1 MHYNLILKNKNMKK
15 ITKILFIALFITGV
29 STEMYAQ
36 KAEKAEKTEK
46 KEKEAKPL
54 EKPAAV
60 GHAATDDY
68 VNSSFNLYKKNQEI
82 TKTLSDAAN
91 NAGDLTATKTDL
103 ENQSKE
109 VAALLEK
116 SSTVLTEAKT
126 ITPKTD
132 SIKAVKAIN
141 LATKALNETQKA
153 IPGQLE
159 QIKNQ
164 ETKK

>member
-1 MHYNLILKNKNMKK
+1 MHYKLILKNKNMKK

-36 KAEKAEKTEK
+36 KAEKTEK

-164 ETKK
+164 EAKN

>member
-1 MHYNLILKNKNMKK
+1 MFGDKLTYLLKYNQMKR
-15 ITKILFIALFITGV
+15 IIKILFITLIMSGL
-29 STEMYAQ
+29 STDVFAQ
-36 KAEKAEKTEK
+36 KAEKKEKED
-46 KEKEAKPL
+46 KEAKPL
-54 EKPAAV
+54 EKPAVV
-60 GHAATDDY
+60 GHAATDDF
-68 VNSSFNLYKKNQEI
+68 VNSSFSLYNKNKKI
-82 TKTLSDAAN
+82 TETLSDAAN

-109 VAALLEK
+109 VADLLEK

-141 LATKALNETQKA
+141 QGVKALNETQKA

-164 ETKK
+164 ESK

>member
-1 MHYNLILKNKNMKK
+1 MKK

-36 KAEKAEKTEK
+36 KAEKAEKAEKTEK

-60 GHAATDDY
+60 GHAATDDF
-68 VNSSFNLYKKNQEI
+68 VTSSFNLYKKNQKI
-82 TKTLSDAAN
+82 TETLSDAAN

>member
-1 MHYNLILKNKNMKK
+1 MKK

-36 KAEKAEKTEK
+36 KAEKAEKAEKTEK

-60 GHAATDDY
+60 GHAATDDF
-68 VNSSFNLYKKNQEI
+68 VTSSFNLYKKNQKIIE
-82 TKTLSDAAN
+82 TLSDAAN

-164 ETKK
+164 EAKN